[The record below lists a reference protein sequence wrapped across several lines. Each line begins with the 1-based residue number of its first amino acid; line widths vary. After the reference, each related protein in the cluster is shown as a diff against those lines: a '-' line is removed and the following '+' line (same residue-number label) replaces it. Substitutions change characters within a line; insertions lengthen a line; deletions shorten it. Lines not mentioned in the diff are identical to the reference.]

1 MKQFIEYLTDEEVI
15 RVHEA
20 SLEVLAEVG
29 MKVRHQ
35 GAREIFLKHGCL
47 EEEDYLVKMPAAVVE
62 EFMQMTVPTFTF
74 KGRDPEFDKTIP
86 NDSPIVITGSSA
98 PNLIDPKTGEHCRAT
113 SKDIANIAFLI
124 NELPGIDVFS
134 ISTLADD
141 APEGQFSLSRF
152 YPAAKNCK
160 KPIRGNTPSISD
172 LEMVLKLGEII
183 AGSKA
188 AYQAQP
194 FFTLHCC
201 PIISPL
207 TYDFD
212 STELIIYTTE
222 NEIPS
227 YPTIVPNGGMASPL
241 SLLGSLVQANAEFLS
256 LTVLRMMIKPETP
269 HIYATLPVISDM
281 RSGDYPPGGIET
293 GMLHAAHNQMARYYN
308 VPTGG
313 YIGLTGAHTC
323 DAQSGYETGMGT
335 LAGLLAGTDMF
346 NMAGLLGAL
355 MEFDFGKLVIDSEIS
370 EMLKKAH
377 QGFDFSEEEICLDV
391 IKEVG
396 PGGTFIDKMH
406 TFENMRDVA
415 FLPRISTREMRDTW
429 QEKGSKDARR
439 RAMELIDEIL
449 SLPNYSAISPE
460 VDRKIKETFPGIVN
474 GDSVW

>member
-1 MKQFIEYLTDEEVI
+1 MKQFTEYLTNDEVI

-20 SLEVLAEVG
+20 SLEVLEDVG
-29 MKVRHQ
+29 VKVRHER
-35 GAREIFLKHGCL
+35 AKEIFLKHGCI
-47 EEEDYLVKMPAAVVE
+47 EKDDHLVKIPAKVVD
-62 EFMQMTVPTFTF
+62 EFMQMTIPTFTF
-74 KGRDPEFDKTIP
+74 RGRDPEFDKTIP
-86 NDSPIVITGSSA
+86 QDSPVVITGSSA
-98 PNLIDPKTGEHCRAT
+98 PNLIDPKTGEHRRAT
-113 SKDIANIAFLI
+113 SEDIANIAFLI

-141 APEGQFSLSRF
+141 APQGQFSLSRF

-172 LEMVLKLGEII
+172 LKMVLKLGEII

-188 AYQAQP
+188 AYEAQP

-222 NEIPS
+222 NNIPS

-256 LTVLRMMIKPETP
+256 LTVLRMMIKPGAP

-281 RSGDYPPGGIET
+281 RSGDYPPGAIET
-293 GMLHAAHNQMARYYN
+293 GILHAAHNQMARYYN
-308 VPTGG
+308 LPAGG

-323 DAQSGYETGMGT
+323 DAQSGYETGMST
-335 LAGLLAGTDMF
+335 MVGLLGGTDMF

-355 MEFDFGKLVIDSEIS
+355 MEFDFGKLAIDSEIS
-370 EMLKKAH
+370 EMLKKTKS
-377 QGFDFSEEEICLDV
+377 GFRFDEDELCIDV

-406 TFENMRDVA
+406 TFENMKDAA
-415 FLPRISTREMRDTW
+415 FLPKIATREMRDTW
-429 QEKGSKDARR
+429 KEKGSKDVRT
-439 RAMELIDEIL
+439 RAMELINEIL
-449 SLPNYSAISPE
+449 SLPNYSAISQE
-460 VDRKIKETFPGIVN
+460 VDRQIKQTFPGIVK